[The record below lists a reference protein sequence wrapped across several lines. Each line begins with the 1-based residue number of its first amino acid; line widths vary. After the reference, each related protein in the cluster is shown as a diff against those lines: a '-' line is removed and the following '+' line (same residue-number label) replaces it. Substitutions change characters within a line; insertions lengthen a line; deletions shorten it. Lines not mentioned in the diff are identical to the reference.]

1 MDDAVVDPAAG
12 LGLGISLF
20 DADAD
25 LGDDKLGLVG
35 VGRKMAPRE
44 EKKRAK
50 RKRAEEEAS
59 ATASATTTASK
70 PPKQPRKLGGEFACA
85 GGAVCGKGAAEG
97 ECGKSYGSALSLTRH
112 QNPVQFPCPE
122 GCGEEFSSRSY
133 ANKHAEMHAQPG
145 GCYPCVVENCSK
157 TFKSEYSLQRHQE
170 MHAQPG
176 GCYPCV
182 VENCGKTFESESGLQ
197 GHQEMH
203 AQPGGCYSCD
213 VDDCDKTFTSEYGLQ
228 RHQEMH
234 AQPGGCYPCV
244 VENCSKTFKSEY
256 SLQRH
261 QEMHAQPGGCY
272 PCVVE
277 NCGKTFES
285 ESGLQGHQEMHAQPG
300 GCYSCDV
307 DDCDKTFTSEL
318 GLHGHQE
325 MHAQPGGCYSCLICL
340 RQYRT
345 KLGRDLHQH
354 WCGEPETGYHCQWD
368 GADCP
373 TTFVYEAARNP
384 TLTKRR
390 LCAHHSELEYIEAG
404 EPWPGLPSANY
415 CAKCA
420 EDGVT
425 RIASFDGPTDELGR
439 AMPRQLCAQ
448 HAVLFG
454 THCSSRC
461 GSSHAADQG
470 LHLLEARLQAEGE
483 DVYLAEHVCF
493 GQPGDEVSGRELS
506 VLENKRITVDGVFRY
521 KATEQVAGLAQYQ
534 GNYFHGYPELHE
546 LHETF
551 VSAHRWG
558 PTMLNHTRLR
568 NLDYMSKPTY
578 DGATPIE
585 VPLYELQECD
595 VKAYTSG
602 QTEELEYTVYERN
615 VGITAEAIGAMMCD
629 ESGEPAGEHTSR
641 EQRVLLRLP
650 PGCGLCREAKD
661 AAKAAAAATSTA
673 AAAATS
679 TAAA

>member
-1 MDDAVVDPAAG
+1 MPSSTSATEPAMDDAVVDPAAG

-176 GCYPCV
+176 GCY
-182 VENCGKTFESESGLQ
+182 
-197 GHQEMH
+197 
-203 AQPGGCYSCD
+203 SCD
-213 VDDCDKTFTSEYGLQ
+213 VDDCDKTFT
-228 RHQEMH
+228 
-234 AQPGGCYPCV
+234 
-244 VENCSKTFKSEY
+244 
-256 SLQRH
+256 
-261 QEMHAQPGGCY
+261 
-272 PCVVE
+272 
-277 NCGKTFES
+277 S

-470 LHLLEARLQAEGE
+470 LHLLEARLQAVGE

-493 GQPGDEVSGRELS
+493 GQPGDEVSGRELC

-521 KATEQVAGLAQYQ
+521 TATEKVAGLAQYQ

-546 LHETF
+546 LHKTF

-595 VKAYTSG
+595 VKAYKSG
-602 QTEELEYTVYERN
+602 QTAELEYTVYERN

-641 EQRVLLRLP
+641 EQRELLRLP

-679 TAAA
+679 TADA

>member
-1 MDDAVVDPAAG
+1 MPSSTSATEPAMDDAVVDPAAG

-157 TFKSEYSLQRHQE
+157 TFKSEYSLQR
-170 MHAQPG
+170 
-176 GCYPCV
+176 
-182 VENCGKTFESESGLQ
+182 
-197 GHQEMH
+197 
-203 AQPGGCYSCD
+203 
-213 VDDCDKTFTSEYGLQ
+213 
-228 RHQEMH
+228 
-234 AQPGGCYPCV
+234 
-244 VENCSKTFKSEY
+244 
-256 SLQRH
+256 
-261 QEMHAQPGGCY
+261 
-272 PCVVE
+272 
-277 NCGKTFES
+277 
-285 ESGLQGHQEMHAQPG
+285 HQEMHAQPG

-493 GQPGDEVSGRELS
+493 GQPGDEVSGRELC